1 MGSKTPGGLWSLI
14 WHIRTD
20 WWHVFNSK
28 LVGDRVKYL
37 AYSLQWRMTINA
49 VKRLSYE

>member
-1 MGSKTPGGLWSLI
+1 MGSKKPGGLWSLI

-28 LVGDRVKYL
+28 LLRGRVELWPVRY
-37 AYSLQWRMTINA
+37 NG
-49 VKRLSYE
+49 V